1 MARRQFYRFRIQA
14 GPHFRP
20 WHRGR
25 QPSSQPKTEL
35 AEILSEERGT
45 GSEKLKSES
54 SPPEDATIANHEVES
69 PLSPD
74 SPRPERTRL
83 FEVIAQSAGFAARQS
98 VEMPE
103 ARGEAAPPKT
113 SSPRPED
120 PSPDTPLPE
129 TPRKR
134 GWSWSL
140 LWLSVV
146 LICSGTGAMALVWMT
161 MLPPPPNCEQI
172 SPLAAD
178 AERLYCAQQAAESG
192 ELKSLVASIDLVK
205 HWSPEHPLYNSAQT
219 SLAEWSRG
227 LLAIAN
233 QKITQ
238 NQLEAAVQIAQ
249 KIPPSSPL
257 YTEAQA
263 EISAWKQDWNRGEEI
278 YRQAQA
284 ALKAQK
290 WQDAWKHAQTM
301 ASLAN
306 EHWQQRATTLTQ
318 QIAVEKVA
326 RQQLQRAQDLAQ
338 TNIPEDLE
346 QAIALL
352 QKVTPKT
359 YAQAEAAT
367 ERANWSR
374 ALLKLATTQLQQ
386 QQWDAAIAIAD
397 KVPKGA
403 RVRAE
408 AEDVI
413 RLSRAY
419 QAAALGKMPDK
430 PLHEQL
436 WSLVTALEVLR
447 HIDPERPLYKTAQA
461 QRERWEMQRQDL
473 INLQFAQTLAHLG
486 QVPALKLA
494 IDQAKLVALGRPHRL
509 QAQTW
514 IAHWQKEI
522 QRVEDQPYLAQAQQ
536 LAKVGTVSSF
546 RQAIAVA
553 SQIAQG
559 RALRI
564 EAQTA
569 IASWQRQIQV
579 VEDQPVLDE
588 ARTLANQGNLGK
600 AIEVAGKIRSGR
612 ALYAEAQGA
621 IGDWVAQIQ
630 IAEDRPILNDA
641 YALAS
646 QGNLSQ
652 AINQASRIGYGRALS
667 GEAQGAIANWAAE
680 RDAILAAREAEARQA
695 TAPSEPPAEPEP
707 EPEPDNAAPT
717 TASESTPEPADSA
730 PVDSAAPVD
739 SEEPAPPVDS
749 VPAN

>member
-14 GPHFRP
+14 GPQFRP

-25 QPSSQPKTEL
+25 QASSPPKTEL
-35 AEILSEERGT
+35 AEMLGEERGVR
-45 GSEKLKSES
+45 SEKVKPES
-54 SPPEDATIANHEVES
+54 KPPEDAAIASHKSASHEVEP
-69 PLSPD
+69 PLPPD

-83 FEVIAQSAGFAARQS
+83 AEVIASVGFAARRD
-98 VEMPE
+98 VETSE
-103 ARGEAAPPKT
+103 AKGEAAPPET
-113 SSPRPED
+113 SSPTSSPLSEA
-120 PSPDTPLPE
+120 PSPEAPPE
-129 TPRKR
+129 PPRKR
-134 GWSWSL
+134 GWGWSL

-146 LICSGTGAMALVWMT
+146 LVCSGTGAMALVWMT

-178 AERLYCAQQAAESG
+178 AERLYCAQQAAQSG
-192 ELKSLVASIDLVK
+192 EVKQLVASIDLVK
-205 HWSPEHPLYNSAQT
+205 QWSPEHPLYSSAQS
-219 SLAEWSRG
+219 SLADWSRS

-233 QKITQ
+233 QKIAQ

-249 KIPPSSPL
+249 KIPSSSPL
-257 YTEAQA
+257 YADAQA
-263 EISAWKQDWNRGEEI
+263 EISAWKQDWNRGEGI

-290 WQDAWKHAQTM
+290 WQDAWKHSQTLS
-301 ASLAN
+301 SLAN
-306 EHWQQRATTLTQ
+306 DHWRQRATGLRQ
-318 QIAVEKVA
+318 QIAVERLA
-326 RQQLQRAQDLAQ
+326 RQQLQRAQNLAQ
-338 TNIPEDLE
+338 TNTPEDLE

-359 YAQAEAAT
+359 YAQAEAET
-367 ERANWSR
+367 EKTNWSR
-374 ALLKLATTQLQQ
+374 ALLKLATAQLQQ

-397 KVPKGA
+397 KVPKGGPA
-403 RVRAE
+403 IAE
-408 AEDVI
+408 AQDVI

-419 QAAALGKMPDK
+419 QAAALGKIPGK

-447 HIDPERPLYKTAQA
+447 QIDPERPLYKTAQA
-461 QRERWEMQRQDL
+461 QRQRWEMQRQDL
-473 INLQFAQTLAHLG
+473 INLQFAHTLANLG

-494 IDQAKLVALGRPHRL
+494 IDQAKLVAPGRPQRL

-522 QRVEDQPYLAQAQQ
+522 QRVEDRPYLAQAQE
-536 LAKVGTVSSF
+536 LAKAGTVSSL
-546 RQAIAVA
+546 RQAIAAA

-579 VEDQPVLDE
+579 VEDQPILDE
-588 ARTLANQGNLGK
+588 ARTLATQGNLNK

-612 ALYAEAQGA
+612 ALREEAQGA
-621 IGDWVAQIQ
+621 ISDWVAQIQ

-652 AINQASRIGYGRALS
+652 AINLASQIGYGRALS
-667 GEAQGAIANWAAE
+667 GEAQGAIANWTAE
-680 RDAILAAREAEARQA
+680 RDAIIAAREAEARRAAAQ
-695 TAPSEPPAEPEP
+695 SEPPVEPE
-707 EPEPDNAAPT
+707 
-717 TASESTPEPADSA
+717 DSA
-730 PVDSAAPVD
+730 PTDEASEPTVAPEDSASPVD

-749 VPAN
+749 DPAN

>member
-14 GPHFRP
+14 GPQFRP

-35 AEILSEERGT
+35 AEILSEERGAR
-45 GSEKLKSES
+45 SEKLKPES
-54 SPPEDATIANHEVES
+54 KPPEDATIAAQGVEA
-69 PLSPD
+69 PIPPD

-83 FEVIAQSAGFAARQS
+83 SEVIASVGFAARRD

-103 ARGEAAPPKT
+103 ARGEAVPPET
-113 SSPRPED
+113 SPPLPEA
-120 PSPDTPLPE
+120 PSPDAPPE

-134 GWSWSL
+134 GWGWSL

-146 LICSGTGAMALVWMT
+146 LVCSGTGAMALVWMT

-178 AERLYCAQQAAESG
+178 AERLYCAQQAAQSG
-192 ELKSLVASIDLVK
+192 EVKQLIASIDLVK
-205 HWSPEHPLYNSAQT
+205 HWSPEHPLYSSAQS
-219 SLAEWSRG
+219 SLADWSRG

-233 QKITQ
+233 QKIAQ

-249 KIPPSSPL
+249 KIPSSSPL
-257 YTEAQA
+257 YADAQA
-263 EISAWKQDWNRGEEI
+263 EISAWKQDWNRGEGI

-290 WQDAWKHAQTM
+290 WQDAWKHSQTLS
-301 ASLAN
+301 SLAN
-306 EHWQQRATTLTQ
+306 DHWRQRATGLRQ
-318 QIAVEKVA
+318 QIAVERLA
-326 RQQLQRAQDLAQ
+326 RQQLQRAQNLAQ
-338 TNIPEDLE
+338 TNTPEDLE

-359 YAQAEAAT
+359 YAQAEAET
-367 ERANWSR
+367 EKTNWSR
-374 ALLKLATTQLQQ
+374 ALLKLAAAQLQQ
-386 QQWDAAIAIAD
+386 QQWDTAIAIAGR
-397 KVPKGA
+397 VPKGGPA
-403 RVRAE
+403 IAE
-408 AEDVI
+408 AQDVI

-419 QAAALGKMPDK
+419 QAAALGKIPGK

-447 HIDPERPLYKTAQA
+447 QIDPERPLYKTAQA
-461 QRERWEMQRQDL
+461 QRQRWEMQRQDL
-473 INLQFAQTLAHLG
+473 INLQFAHTLANLG

-494 IDQAKLVALGRPHRL
+494 IDQAKLVAPGRPQRL

-522 QRVEDQPYLAQAQQ
+522 QRVEDRPYLAQAQE
-536 LAKVGTVSSF
+536 LAKAGTVSSL
-546 RQAIAVA
+546 RQAIAAA

-564 EAQTA
+564 EGQTA

-579 VEDQPVLDE
+579 VEDQPILDE
-588 ARTLANQGNLGK
+588 ARTLATQGNLNK

-612 ALYAEAQGA
+612 ALHEEAQGA
-621 IGDWVAQIQ
+621 VSDWVAQIQ

-652 AINQASRIGYGRALS
+652 AINLASQIGYGRALS
-667 GEAQGAIANWAAE
+667 GEAQGAIANWTAE
-680 RDAILAAREAEARQA
+680 RDAIIAAREAEARQA
-695 TAPSEPPAEPEP
+695 AAQSEPPSEPPAQPE
-707 EPEPDNAAPT
+707 NSVPT
-717 TASESTPEPADSA
+717 DEALEPAVPPEDS
-730 PVDSAAPVD
+730 
-739 SEEPAPPVDS
+739 APPVDS
-749 VPAN
+749 GEPAPPIDSAPAN